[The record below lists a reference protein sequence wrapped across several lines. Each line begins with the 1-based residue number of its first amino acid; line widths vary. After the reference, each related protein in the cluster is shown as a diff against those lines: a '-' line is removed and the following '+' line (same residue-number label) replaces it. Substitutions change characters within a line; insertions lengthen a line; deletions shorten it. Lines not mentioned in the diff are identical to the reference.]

1 MKKIRA
7 KVNSKCLINQSTHN
21 QKAPAPDSDTEGQNQ
36 PTADEKEDVLPTL
49 GADPIKRG
57 KKLNLLGLLASGLL
71 FVALG
76 FVLGQ
81 FSQSNRNWLSTL
93 ERLLNKKSDNQL
105 EEKKTH
111 PGSILPVETIR
122 VNPVD
127 SYQRSRFYTGSA
139 VARDTSQLGFERSGQ
154 LVRINVDEGD
164 QVTTGTPLAYLDI
177 SNLKA
182 QQQELLAQRAQ
193 AVAQLQEMQAG
204 PRSETIAAAQASVR
218 NLQSQLELAE
228 KKRSRRESLLQQGAI
243 SREQLDE
250 ATSETSVL
258 QARLDEAQSQLDEL
272 QAGTRPERIEAQ
284 AASIKQLDASLDNLE
299 VELEKSILKAPFA
312 GTVSARKVD
321 EGTVIS
327 PGQSVMSLVG
337 DEIEVRIGMP
347 VSTAESIQLGSTW
360 PLQIGAKTYQA
371 RVSAILPVLDSSTRT
386 VTVVLTLDNLV
397 TKEVSPGQIAR
408 LKLVELIPTSG
419 YWLPTT
425 ALVQGG
431 RGLWSCYVLG
441 EPAQLES
448 IASEATNIF
457 HIQRRDV
464 EILQTE
470 SDRVLV
476 RGTLQAG
483 DEVIVNGTHR
493 LVPGQLVRPIRKL
506 P

>member
-21 QKAPAPDSDTEGQNQ
+21 QKAPDPDSDIEGQNQ

-49 GADPIKRG
+49 GTYPIKQG
-57 KKLNLLGLLASGLL
+57 KKLNLLGLLARGLIFL
-71 FVALG
+71 ALG

-93 ERLLNKKSDNQL
+93 ERLLTKQFDNQL
-105 EEKKTH
+105 ELKKTH
-111 PGSILPVETIR
+111 SGSILPVETIR

-139 VARDTSQLGFERSGQ
+139 VARYTSQLGFERSGQ

-193 AVAQLQEMQAG
+193 AVAQLQEMQVG

-272 QAGTRPERIEAQ
+272 QAGTRSEQIEAQ
-284 AASIKQLDASLDNLE
+284 AASIKQLDASLANLQ

-312 GTVSARKVD
+312 GTVSARKAD

-327 PGQSVMSLVG
+327 PGQSVISLVG

-347 VSTAESIQLGSTW
+347 VSAAEGIQLGSTW
-360 PLQIGAKTYQA
+360 SLQIGAKTYQA
-371 RVSAILPVLDSSTRT
+371 RVSSILPVLDSSTRT
-386 VTVVLTLDNLV
+386 LTVVLTLDDLV
-397 TKEVSPGQIAR
+397 KKEVSPGQVAR
-408 LKLVELIPTSG
+408 LKLAELIPTSG

-441 EPAQLES
+441 KPAQLES
-448 IASEATNIF
+448 IASETTNIF

-476 RGTLQAG
+476 RGTLQPG
-483 DEVIVNGTHR
+483 DRAIVNGTHR